1 MKNRKLIPTLVL
13 AGVLLCGTAFAANTV
28 RTQMIEAN
36 YMGIRVVID
45 GLEIEPKDATG
56 HAVEP
61 FASNG
66 TTYLPVRA
74 VAQALG
80 KDVEWDGENC
90 IVYIGDHIPGKE
102 TNWMTKLPPYQVNN
116 GTAYDGTDH
125 KSFFTV
131 AGKDQTQGVTLA
143 TLDFYGYGASLKEP
157 RVKDTNSSIHCGGF
171 ALWNTDC
178 KYKTMNL
185 TIGHMGDTEMDCK
198 LEVYLDG
205 VYSTTYDLPWDAAPM
220 ALSIPLNAAPNVKLE
235 VVNSDT
241 NIYGGRITSEYGI
254 YDISFSE

>member
-13 AGVLLCGTAFAANTV
+13 AGTLLCGTAFAANTV

-36 YMGIRVVID
+36 YMGICVVID

-61 FASNG
+61 FTSNG

-74 VAQALG
+74 VAAALG

-131 AGKDQTQGVTLA
+131 AGKDQTQGVTL
-143 TLDFYGYGASLKEP
+143 TNKVEYNGYSNKSRETTGS
-157 RVKDTNSSIHCGGF
+157 

-178 KYKTMNL
+178 KYKTMNV
-185 TIGHMGDTEMDCK
+185 TVSHMGDAQLDCK

-205 VYSTTYDLPWDAAPM
+205 VYSTTYDVPWDAAPKE
-220 ALSIPLNAAPNVKLE
+220 LSIPLNYAPNVKLE
-235 VVNSDT
+235 FVGADTWPT
-241 NIYGGRITSEYGI
+241 NIYSYITCQNGI
-254 YDISFSE
+254 YNISFSE